1 MSFRKNGIASFLI
14 KSDTSYGSS
23 VLNVPANG
31 SRIGTGSI
39 LGGSGCRSFLGDRGR
54 QRLLNMRKNNQEDDI
69 EDDNFDGAPIVEE
82 ADSMDDE
89 DLDFDE
95 QMNQPM

>member
-54 QRLLNMRKNNQEDDI
+54 
-69 EDDNFDGAPIVEE
+69 
-82 ADSMDDE
+82 
-89 DLDFDE
+89 
-95 QMNQPM
+95 